1 MKLRNSMKHKKI
13 KLIVT
18 QPMPLQEIIF
28 GSSPVGI
35 EPTISIYKRKIK
47 QSNNDK

>member
-1 MKLRNSMKHKKI
+1 MKHKKI
-13 KLIVT
+13 KLIAT

-35 EPTISIYKRKIK
+35 EPPISIYKRKIK